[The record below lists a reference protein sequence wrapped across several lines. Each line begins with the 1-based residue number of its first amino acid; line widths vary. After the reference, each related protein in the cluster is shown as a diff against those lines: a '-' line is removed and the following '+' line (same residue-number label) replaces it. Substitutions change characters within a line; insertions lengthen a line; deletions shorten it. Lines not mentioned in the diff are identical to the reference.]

1 VISVNKS
8 TCIVGRQI
16 LDGFMIA
23 NEVVHGICNKKE
35 HDFLLKVDFHK
46 AFDSIPWEHIDITMG
61 YLGFGFH

>member
-1 VISVNKS
+1 
-8 TCIVGRQI
+8 
-16 LDGFMIA
+16 MIA